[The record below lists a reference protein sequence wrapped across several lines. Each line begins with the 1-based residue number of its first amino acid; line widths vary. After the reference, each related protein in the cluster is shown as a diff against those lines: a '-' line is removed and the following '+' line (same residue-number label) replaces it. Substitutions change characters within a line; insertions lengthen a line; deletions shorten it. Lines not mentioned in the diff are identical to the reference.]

1 VSRIQERLGA
11 LTIVV
16 AIVVALGASPAAA
29 KPPTTLRLG
38 VFPNVTHASALVA
51 IESGLLED
59 ALGADVKLE
68 VKYFNSGT
76 TAQTA
81 LLSGALDATFIGP
94 NPAIN
99 AFAQTGGGIRIVA
112 GATSGGA
119 FLVTKPT
126 ITKVADLKGKKVA
139 TPSLGNTQDV
149 AAREYFESKGLRT
162 DIAGGGDVSI
172 VPQDNAR
179 TLDAFQQG
187 LVDGA
192 WVPEPWASRLVNEA
206 GGRVLLAE
214 STLWPRGRYVT
225 AHLVVTTEYLEG
237 HRSVV
242 RRLIRGH
249 VAATDFLHDN
259 RTVAEKQVNEQIYT
273 ATGQRV
279 DPVTVTNAWENLEF
293 TVDPIASSLAKS
305 AKDAQALGFLP
316 PTRLRGIYDL
326 RILNRILEAQG
337 KPRVP
342 SSLETPRV

>member
-1 VSRIQERLGA
+1 VLRIQKRFG
-11 LTIVV
+11 VV
-16 AIVVALGASPAAA
+16 AVVALAVASMAAPAGA
-29 KPPTTLRLG
+29 KPTKTLRLG
-38 VFPNVTHASALVA
+38 VFANVTHASALVA
-51 IESGLLED
+51 IESGLLEKR
-59 ALGADVKLE
+59 LGADVKLE

-99 AFAQTGGGIRIVA
+99 AFAQTGGEIRIVA

-119 FLVTKPT
+119 FLVTRPS

-149 AAREYFESKGLRT
+149 AARVYLKSKGLET
-162 DIAGGGDVSI
+162 DTAGGGDVSI
-172 VPQDNAR
+172 LPQDNAR
-179 TLDAFQQG
+179 TLDAFVQG

-206 GGRVLLAE
+206 GGKVLLAE
-214 STLWPRGRYVT
+214 STLWPGGRYVT
-225 AHLVVTTEYLEG
+225 AHLVTTADYLDE
-237 HRSVV
+237 HASVV
-242 RRLIRGH
+242 KRLVRAQ
-249 VAATDFLHDN
+249 VDATDFLAKN
-259 RTVAEKQVNEQIYT
+259 RTVAEKQVSEQIYK

-279 DPVTVTNAWENLEF
+279 DPVTVTNAWDNLEF
-293 TVDPIASSLAKS
+293 TVDPVSTSLAKS
-305 AKDAQALGFLP
+305 AKDAQALGLLE
-316 PTRLRGIYDL
+316 PTKLQGIYDL

-337 KPRVP
+337 KPKVS